1 MQSTKAPHFL
11 LKHAGNH
18 QRRDPTT
25 SIYNQHNFRAS
36 FQGFASVKDTSQ
48 VKGQLQSDWRPPIHL
63 ILSSQEAL
71 HEFQAQLLVSAPQA
85 LPQTQ
90 A

>member
-1 MQSTKAPHFL
+1 MQSTKALHFL

-18 QRRDPTT
+18 KSRDPTT
-25 SIYNQHNFRAS
+25 STYNQHNFRAS
-36 FQGFASVKDTSQ
+36 FHGFASVKDTSQ
-48 VKGQLQSDWRPPIHL
+48 VKAQLQKPPIHL

-71 HEFQAQLLVSAPQA
+71 HEFQAQPLVSAPQT